1 MYQQNWKNLSFRA
14 ERNNLP
20 FATRYFHREDETWDD
35 QNNDAETKIT
45 LGFTT

>member
-1 MYQQNWKNLSFRA
+1 MYLQNWKNHSFRT
-14 ERNNLP
+14 ERNYFP
-20 FATRYFHREDETWDD
+20 FVIRYRHREDETWDD